1 MSLDQSFDEEEGGMS
16 FLDHLEILRWHLIR
30 IVLALFI
37 CAIVAFLFKGFVFD
51 TVVLAPS
58 FNTFITYQ
66 LLCDLS
72 EWLNLGE
79 NLCFKDLKFELIN
92 LTMAGQFSMHII
104 VSVVAGVIVAFP
116 YILYELWRFIKP
128 ALKKR
133 EKNYARGIVFWGS
146 LLFMSGV
153 AFGYYVITPM
163 SVQFLGGYRVSDFVQ
178 NQISLKSYISTVSTI
193 TLATGI
199 IFQLP
204 IVVYFLSKVGLV
216 TPHLMKTYRRH
227 AIIAVLILSAIITP
241 PDITSQV
248 LVSIPLI
255 ILYEVSILISRA
267 VVRKEQKEEQE

>member
-30 IVLALFI
+30 IVLALLI
-37 CAIVAFLFKGFVFD
+37 CAVVAFVFKGFVFD

-128 ALKKR
+128 ALKKS

-248 LVSIPLI
+248 LVSIPLL